1 MPRYHF
7 SLMNGQEVLDTSGKE
22 LPDKES
28 AQKEARSML
37 EGFKHHF
44 GAVRIRDAAG
54 RTVDVVRADDD
65 DE

>member
-7 SLMNGQEVLDTSGKE
+7 SLMNGQEILDPNGKE